1 MAGVSSHIE
10 SSAQRRSD
18 IRKAVAIAGITILV
32 SALGPLLTQAAR
44 AETNVAFQWTV
55 KYTSGVPASKPCDH
69 FQCGKGTVV
78 GFGDATSTVDLTS
91 VSEIPGTSCF
101 PATVDE
107 TITLTRDGSTLRL
120 EENGTACFPGNSLH
134 AVPFPFPF
142 DAEGTFTV
150 GHGTGVFQAATGSGT
165 WECTMLA
172 GDQQHCTYSGT
183 LTLP

>member
-1 MAGVSSHIE
+1 M
-10 SSAQRRSD
+10 RR
-18 IRKAVAIAGITILV
+18 AVAIAGITILV
-32 SALGPLLTQAAR
+32 SALGPVVAQAAR
-44 AETNVAFQWTV
+44 AETTVAFQFTV

-69 FQCGKGTVV
+69 VQCGEGTVV
-78 GFGDATSTVDLTS
+78 GFGDATSLVDLTS

-101 PATVDE
+101 MTTVDE
-107 TITLTRDGSTLRL
+107 TITLTSDGSTLLL
-120 EENGTACFPGNSLH
+120 EETGTACFPGNSLH

-150 GHGTGVFQAATGSGT
+150 RHGTGVFQAAKGSGT

-183 LTLP
+183 LMLP